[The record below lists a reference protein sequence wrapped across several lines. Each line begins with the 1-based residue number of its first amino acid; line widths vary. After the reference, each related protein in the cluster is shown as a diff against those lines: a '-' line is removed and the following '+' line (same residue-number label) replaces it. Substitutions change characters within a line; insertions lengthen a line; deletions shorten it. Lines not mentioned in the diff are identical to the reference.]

1 MNDNII
7 DTVICEDS
15 CKVLN
20 SISSNSINLVYLDP
34 PFFSQKEHELSSRTD
49 GKKYSFDD
57 KFSSIDEYITFMSS
71 VLKEIKRILTNDG
84 SIFLHCDRYASH
96 YLKSIF

>member
-1 MNDNII
+1 MKGLLCMNDNII
-7 DTVICEDS
+7 DTVICGDS

-57 KFSSIDEYITFMSS
+57 LLNLMKKDKKNSNDYIKF
-71 VLKEIKRILTNDG
+71 VILE
-84 SIFLHCDRYASH
+84 SMH
-96 YLKSIF
+96 